1 MLTSKQRAFLRSM
14 ANSLDPILQIG
25 KGEISDEM
33 LNSISKSLMNREL
46 VKVSI
51 LQNSDYEAKSA
62 AQIIGEELNADIVS
76 VVGRKI
82 VIYRKS
88 TKAGVD
94 HIELP

>member
-46 VKVSI
+46 IKVSI

>member
-33 LNSISKSLMNREL
+33 LNSISKSLMTREL
-46 VKVSI
+46 IKVSV

-82 VIYRKS
+82 VVYRKS

>member
-14 ANSLDPILQIG
+14 ANSLDPVLQIG

-46 VKVSI
+46 IKVSV

-62 AQIIGEELNADIVS
+62 AQIIGEALNADIVS

>member
-46 VKVSI
+46 IKVSV

>member
-1 MLTSKQRAFLRSM
+1 MLTSKQRAFLRSK

-33 LNSISKSLMNREL
+33 LESISKALMNREL
-46 VKVSI
+46 VKISI
-51 LQNSDYEAKSA
+51 LQNSDYDAKDTSR
-62 AQIIGEELNADIVS
+62 IIGEELKADIVS

-82 VIYRKS
+82 VVYRKS
-88 TKAGVD
+88 TKAGVE

>member
-46 VKVSI
+46 IKVSV

-82 VIYRKS
+82 VVYRKS

>member
-46 VKVSI
+46 IKVSF